1 MDLIAY
7 WGASP
12 PPHLLLA
19 AYMGVGQQ
27 KARPKRLDECT
38 DAEMEE
44 FFGLVNGG

>member
-19 AYMGVGQQ
+19 AYMGIG
-27 KARPKRLDECT
+27 PKPKPKMLDECT

-44 FFGLVNGG
+44 FLGMVNGG